1 MDELEVRVHDEI
13 TGYKERF
20 FGLTM
25 RQWVA
30 IAIVFI
36 INVPTYLLGLYF
48 GVNDQLLKLLVVVFA
63 ILPSLWG
70 FVRIQNMNAEV
81 YIRYIFRHYG
91 LFGKQLSYQ
100 SDADYEA
107 ENSKTR
113 KQVRKERKASKKQET
128 QTVIKKSRAEKRAE
142 RKLKKQEQK
151 ALRSKKKKIKE
162 ERKQARL
169 LAKAYAKYGLSE
181 EEEITVKKESSQA
194 SEIEITEEDLE
205 LIKKFKM
212 LEELQKTKANEK
224 EG

>member
-25 RQWVA
+25 RQWIA

-36 INVPTYLLGLYF
+36 INVPMYLFGLYL

-63 ILPSLWG
+63 ILPSMWG

-81 YIRYIFRHYG
+81 YLRYIFRHYG

-100 SDADYEA
+100 SDVGYE
-107 ENSKTR
+107 EEKSKTR
-113 KQVRKERKASKKQET
+113 KQVRKERKANKKLKT
-128 QTVIKKSRAEKRAE
+128 QTVIKKSRAEKRVE

-151 ALRSKKKKIKE
+151 ALRIKKKKIKE
-162 ERKQARL
+162 ERKQARI

-181 EEEITVKKESSQA
+181 EEETPMEKTGSSSA
-194 SEIEITEEDLE
+194 EIEITEEDLE

-212 LEELQKTKANEK
+212 LEELQKTKAKEK
-224 EG
+224 ED